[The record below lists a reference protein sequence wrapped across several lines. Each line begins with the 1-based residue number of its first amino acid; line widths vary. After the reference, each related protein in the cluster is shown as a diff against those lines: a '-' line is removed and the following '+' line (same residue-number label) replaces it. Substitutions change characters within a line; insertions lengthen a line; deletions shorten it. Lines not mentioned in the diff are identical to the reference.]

1 MDVQTIWKW
10 LKDRVLERTSW
21 DGTALIVA
29 GVIVLFLGPWAEY
42 AAYAAIAWGLY
53 TLVKSET
60 K

>member
-1 MDVQTIWKW
+1 MLVMWNW

-21 DGTALIVA
+21 DGTALIIA
-29 GVIVLFLGPWAEY
+29 GVVVLFLGSWAEY